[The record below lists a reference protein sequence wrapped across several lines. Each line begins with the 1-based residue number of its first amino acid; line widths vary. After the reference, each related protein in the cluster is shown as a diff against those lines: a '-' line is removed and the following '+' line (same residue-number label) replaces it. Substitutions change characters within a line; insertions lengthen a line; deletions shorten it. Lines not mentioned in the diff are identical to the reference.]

1 MHIYT
6 TTAEETWRT
15 TPAEFSQ
22 NAAPTTTLSL
32 DEKEHQEWEGFGGC
46 FNELSQAALLALQET
61 ARGKIYDDLFSTA
74 SDGLKFNFCR
84 IPLGASDYA
93 QSWYSCN
100 EVNGDYGMRHF
111 SIERDKKY
119 LIPYI
124 HEALR
129 RNPEIRFFASPWSPP
144 TWMKYPQAYNYGAL
158 VWTKENLEAYALY
171 LLKFVQAYDKEGIH
185 ISQLHVQ
192 NEPMSSQKFP
202 SCIWT
207 GAQFSEFIGK
217 YLGPLFEQSGVQ
229 TKIWLGTLNGPETD
243 FRAPYTR
250 YNDYANLVLH
260 NPEAYRYIEG
270 ISYQWA
276 GKYAVRVTHESFPE
290 KKIIQSENEC
300 GDGENTWA
308 YAKYVFEL
316 FRNYIA
322 DGVCAYVYWNMVLP
336 PKGMSTW
343 GWTQNSLITAGP
355 EVHYN
360 YEYYVMKH
368 FSGFIEPGSRRLGVK
383 GHFAGTSVAF
393 QNPDGRIVLV
403 VQNPF
408 AVPHT
413 FLFEHRTIQLQPDS
427 INTIVI

>member
-1 MHIYT
+1 MYLYT
-6 TTAEETWRT
+6 TTAEETWRAA
-15 TPAEFSQ
+15 PAEFSQ
-22 NAAPTTTLSL
+22 DIAPTTTLSL
-32 DEKEHQEWEGFGGC
+32 DGNEHQEWEGFGGC
-46 FNELSQAALLALQET
+46 FNELSQAALLTLQEA
-61 ARGKIYDDLFSTA
+61 ARGKIYDDLFSAA
-74 SDGLKFNFCR
+74 SDGLKLSFCR
-84 IPLGASDYA
+84 IPIGASDYA

-100 EVNGDYGMRHF
+100 ETNGDYGMSRF

-144 TWMKYPQAYNYGAL
+144 AWMKYPQAYNYGAL
-158 VWTKENLEAYALY
+158 VWTEENLEAYALY

-207 GAQFSEFIGK
+207 GAQLAEFIGK

-260 NPEAYRYIEG
+260 DPEAYRYIEG

-316 FRNYIA
+316 FRSYIA

-355 EVHYN
+355 EVRYN

-368 FSGFIEPGSRRLGVK
+368 FSGFIEPGAKRLGLK

-408 AVPHT
+408 AVPHA
-413 FLFEHRTIQLQPDS
+413 FLFGHRTVQLQPDS